1 MQIGKLAMTLTA
13 TVLLSAACAD
23 DTPAQVAGPGDLGH
37 IHDLVETDDGTLL
50 VASHTGLYR
59 IDDIAT
65 ATLVGTEQHD
75 LMSMAAANDTIYAS
89 GHPDLRL
96 EQYRVEGLPAHLGLA
111 ESDDLGRTWTVDPNL
126 LGRYD
131 FHALQPTELGLYAAD
146 SLGTIR
152 FRDDEGE
159 WSDLGSLEAR
169 DLAADPNDPRRLV
182 ATDWDGQL
190 WSSDDGAQTWA
201 LAIGSPG
208 AIEVEWLN
216 SDTLFAAAEDGSIHR
231 ASSPDGPWIGVAT
244 APADVETLYAVND
257 RLWITSHGGSIHISS
272 DDGETWQ
279 PVYIP
284 PTI

>member
-1 MQIGKLAMTLTA
+1 MQIGKLAMTFTA
-13 TVLLSAACAD
+13 TVLLSVACAD
-23 DTPAQVAGPGDLGH
+23 DTPAQVAGAGDLGH
-37 IHDLVETDDGTLL
+37 IHDLVQTDDGTLL

-75 LMSMAAANDTIYAS
+75 LMSMAAAGDTIYAS

-111 ESDDLGRTWTVDPNL
+111 ESADLGRTWRTDPDL

-152 FRDDEGE
+152 FRDDEGD

-182 ATDWDGQL
+182 ATDWEGRL
-190 WSSDDGAQTWA
+190 WASNDGALTWSP
-201 LAIGSPG
+201 AIGSP
-208 AIEVEWLN
+208 AVIEVEWLD
-216 SDTLFAAAEDGSIHR
+216 SDTLLTAAEDGSIHR
-231 ASSPDGPWIGVAT
+231 ASTPAGPWTEIAT
-244 APADVETLYAVND
+244 APAEVETLYASGD
-257 RLWITSHGGSIHISS
+257 LLWVTGPGGSIHLSR
-272 DDGETWQ
+272 DDGATWQ
-279 PVYIP
+279 PVYVP
-284 PTI
+284 PAS